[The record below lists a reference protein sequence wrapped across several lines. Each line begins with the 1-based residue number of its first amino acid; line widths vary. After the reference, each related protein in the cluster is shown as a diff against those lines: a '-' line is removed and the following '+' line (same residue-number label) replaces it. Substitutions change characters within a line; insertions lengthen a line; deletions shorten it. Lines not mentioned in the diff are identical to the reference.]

1 MDITELS
8 MDLSQNKLLTQVGTA
23 MLCKSMDMAENQAA
37 MMADSMAMVQQPSLE
52 ALTFSTQGTA
62 IDLRV

>member
-23 MLCKSMDMAENQAA
+23 MLCKSMDVAESQAA

>member
-8 MDLSQNKLLTQVGTA
+8 MDLSQNKLLTQVSTA
-23 MLCKSMDMAENQAA
+23 MLCKSMDVAESQTA

-52 ALTFSTQGTA
+52 ALTISTQGTA

>member
-23 MLCKSMDMAENQAA
+23 MLCKSMDVAESQVA